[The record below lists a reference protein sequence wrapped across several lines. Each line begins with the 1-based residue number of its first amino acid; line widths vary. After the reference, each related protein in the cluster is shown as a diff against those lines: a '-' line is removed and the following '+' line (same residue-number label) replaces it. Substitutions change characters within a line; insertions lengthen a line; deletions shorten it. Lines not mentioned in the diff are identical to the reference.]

1 MDVLDP
7 PALSDVARTPLG
19 SFVIV
24 SLDCVACVA
33 PLRDQRATEAAAAL
47 PRRKYL
53 GIINMLENI
62 DYESPPDCQPLHL
75 SLFAAGRG
83 LAEPAFAS
91 VGLFPNAP
99 HPQGRPPVIPSS
111 PLPWPD
117 CYVHS
122 METFNGTII
131 RMHVHNSGEQ
141 IKLDD
146 DGIRHVYQSIIDD
159 ERTLHTSMPPPEVSE
174 EVAAF
179 REVEAELSF
188 SVSVRSSL
196 HIPRAP
202 SPPPQAQSQHDS
214 NGNQSGAPVNSD
226 RSDYED
232 SEEETRELKFRFEMW
247 LDLTSA
253 AELGPPK
260 ELNDT
265 MRSLR
270 RIEHEWTQR
279 EVLNILAD
287 QPQTS
292 RWAAA
297 VANADTYR
305 HDELGQSVDE
315 NINVIDD
322 AAVLPEDAVDH
333 NDTRTSPA
341 RMGLTAP
348 LGSPPPAT
356 ADQQAPIVDQVSSTG
371 SPRAKDPSRL
381 KKQRLLPVFQRVKV
395 VIRRVMQRLVKGGK

>member
-7 PALSDVARTPLG
+7 PVLSDVARTPLG

-24 SLDCVACVA
+24 SLDCIACVA

-47 PRRKYL
+47 PRGKYL
-53 GIINMLENI
+53 GIINMLYDI
-62 DYESPPDCQPLHL
+62 DYESPRDSQPLHM

-131 RMHVHNSGEQ
+131 RMHVRNSGEQ

-146 DGIRHVYQSIIDD
+146 DAQGQVYQAIVDD
-159 ERTLHTSMPPPEVSE
+159 ARALDASMPPPEVSE

-188 SVSVRSSL
+188 SLSVCSPL
-196 HIPRAP
+196 HMPRAP
-202 SPPPQAQSQHDS
+202 SPPPQAQSQDDG
-214 NGNQSGAPVNSD
+214 NGDQSGAPASSVSSD
-226 RSDYED
+226 DQD
-232 SEEETRELKFRFEMW
+232 SEEERRELKFRFEMW

-253 AELGPPK
+253 DELGPPK

-279 EVLNILAD
+279 EVLKILAD
-287 QPQTS
+287 RPQTS

-315 NINVIDD
+315 NIHVIDD

-333 NDTRTSPA
+333 SDTGTSPM
-341 RMGLTAP
+341 RLGPTSP
-348 LGSPPPAT
+348 LSSPPPAT
-356 ADQQAPIVDQVSSTG
+356 VEKVPLAGSS
-371 SPRAKDPSRL
+371 RAKDPSRHA
-381 KKQRLLPVFQRVKV
+381 KQRLLPVFQRMKV
-395 VIRRVMQRLVKGGK
+395 LIRQVMQRLVKGEK